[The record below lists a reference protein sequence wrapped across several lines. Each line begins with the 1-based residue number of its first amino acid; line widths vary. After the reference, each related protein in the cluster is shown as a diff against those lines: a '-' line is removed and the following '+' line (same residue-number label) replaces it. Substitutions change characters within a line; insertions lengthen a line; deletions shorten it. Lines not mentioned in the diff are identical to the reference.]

1 MSKSNS
7 LNKILITGSNGLI
20 GTLLCKNLEE
30 NYSVWGFDRSFNK
43 TKRIQ
48 SKELKEYSLPENRC
62 IQGNLANL
70 KDVVNAMQGK
80 ACVIHLAANPSPV
93 APWSE
98 ILKKNIEGTFNIF
111 EASRLAKIKRVIFA
125 SSNHTVGMYP
135 EKIDPYKHIYHEN
148 LEKIKHPIEPLT
160 TEALRPGNLYGV
172 SKAFGESLGSYY
184 YDKYDLSV
192 ICLRIG
198 WVMDPDDPT
207 FSAAA
212 LALWLS
218 HRDCVQLFKKAIAA
232 SKELEFSVFYGMSD
246 NKLLIWDLNKTKKIL
261 KYKPMDGAGTNW
273 VSDDSR
279 GVWNL

>member
-80 ACVIHLAANPSPV
+80 DCVIHLAANPSPV

-98 ILKKNIEGTFNIF
+98 ILKNNIEGTFNIF
-111 EASRLAKIKRVIFA
+111 EAARLAKIKRVIFA

-148 LEKIKHPIEPLT
+148 LEKINHPIEPLT

-198 WVMDPDDPT
+198 WVMAPDDPT

-261 KYKPMDGAGTNW
+261 KYKPMDGVGTNW